1 MTNSK
6 SKISINCLR
15 ALSLDQIAN
24 ANSGHPGIALG
35 AAPIFYTLFK
45 YHLNVCPKTP
55 DFFNRDRFI
64 VSAGHASSL
73 VYATMLC
80 AGYKSL
86 TINDLKNFRKI
97 NSKTPGHP
105 EPHLLPGIEI
115 SSGPLGQG
123 IAAAVGMAIAERK
136 HANMFNVFGNL
147 IDHYTYCFHG
157 DGCLEEGVAYEAI
170 NLAGRLRLNK
180 LILLYDSNK
189 IQLDGKVSDSTSLKT
204 KKFFESCGWNYI
216 YIRNGNNV
224 SKINAAISKA
234 KRSSKPTVIE
244 INTTIGFG
252 SPKEGSNTCHGSPF
266 NTQEVEKMKNKWGY
280 TNKRFE
286 VPESVNEDFTNV
298 ILKRADK
305 LLNNFYKEL
314 RVLEFKDTKLYNQYI
329 KMVNNEIEFD
339 LEWFKDIKFKEF
351 NSTREIV
358 GELVNVLVKNIP
370 TLIVGSAD
378 VSSSTKIGTNS
389 MNTFSFL
396 NYSGQRINY
405 GVREFAMASIVN
417 GMTAH
422 GSIKAIG
429 STFLSFSDYNKAAI
443 RLAAIGQIP
452 SINVYSH
459 DSITVGEDGPTHQPV
474 EQIASLRLIPN
485 HYLFRPCNLYESL
498 YALKFALHSKTAPVT
513 IVTSRGAFKQYQT
526 KGFEDVTKGAYVISN
541 EPNKS
546 YHLTLIA
553 TGSEVETAI
562 EVQDL
567 LAKKQIFARV
577 VSAPCLEL
585 FDKQDKNYINKT
597 LGNKPIVSIEYGVTA
612 TWYKYVDLAIGID
625 EFGCSG
631 NANDIV
637 EYYRLTPKD
646 IVEKICKNFGFKENR
661 KENVKKAKKE
671 K

>member
-6 SKISINCLR
+6 SKISIDCLR

-45 YHLNVCPKTP
+45 YHLNVCPMTP

-266 NTQEVEKMKNKWGY
+266 NTREVEKMKNKWGY

-298 ILKRADK
+298 ILKRADR

-358 GELVNVLVKNIP
+358 GELVNVLVKNIS

-567 LAKKQIFARV
+567 LARKQIFARV

-625 EFGCSG
+625 EFGRSG

-637 EYYRLTPKD
+637 KYYRLTPKD
-646 IVEKICKNFGFKENR
+646 IVTKICKNFGFKENR
-661 KENVKKAKKE
+661 KK
-671 K
+671 

>member
-45 YHLNVCPKTP
+45 YHLNVCPKVP
-55 DFFNRDRFI
+55 NFFNRDRFI
-64 VSAGHASSL
+64 ISAGHASSL
-73 VYATMLC
+73 VYATMVC
-80 AGYKSL
+80 AGYKNL
-86 TINDLKNFRKI
+86 TTNDLKDFRKI

-136 HANMFNVFGNL
+136 HATMFNVFGNL

-170 NLAGRLRLNK
+170 NLAGNLRLNK

-189 IQLDGKVSDSTSLKT
+189 IQLDGKVSDSTNMKVKS
-204 KKFFESCGWNYI
+204 FFESCGWNHI
-216 YIRNGNNV
+216 YVRKGNDV
-224 SKINAAISKA
+224 GKINAAIAKA

-244 INTTIGFG
+244 INTIIGFG
-252 SPKEGSNTCHGSPF
+252 SPKAGSNTCHGSPF
-266 NTQEVEKMKNKWGY
+266 SLQEVEKMKNKWGY
-280 TNKRFE
+280 KNRPFE
-286 VPESVNEDFTNV
+286 IPTIVEEDFTEI
-298 ILKRADK
+298 ILKRGNK

-314 RVLEFKDTKLYNQYI
+314 RVVEFKDTKLYNQYLKTI
-329 KMVNNEIEFD
+329 SNEVDVNLD
-339 LEWFKDIKFKEF
+339 WFKNIKFKES

-370 TLIVGSAD
+370 TLMVGSAD
-378 VSSSTKIGTNS
+378 VSSSTKIGANAMVPFNS
-389 MNTFSFL
+389 S

-422 GSIKAIG
+422 GGIKAIG
-429 STFLSFSDYNKAAI
+429 STFLSFFDYNKAAI

-498 YALKFALHSKTAPVT
+498 YALKFALDSKTAPVT
-513 IVTSRGAFKQYQT
+513 IVTSRSAFKQYQT
-526 KGFEDVTKGAYVISN
+526 KSYEDVSKGAYVISN
-541 EPNKS
+541 TPNKS
-546 YHLTLIA
+546 YRLTLIA

-562 EVQDL
+562 RVQEL
-567 LAKKQIFARV
+567 LTRKRISARV

-585 FDKQDKNYINKT
+585 FDKQNRNYISET
-597 LGNKPIVSIEYGVTA
+597 LGNKPIISIEYGVT
-612 TWYKYVDLAIGID
+612 TSWYKYVDLAIGID
-625 EFGCSG
+625 DFGRSG
-631 NANDIV
+631 NAKDIIK
-637 EYYRLTPKD
+637 YYKLTPED
-646 IVEKICKNFGFKENR
+646 IATKICR
-661 KENVKKAKKE
+661 ALDVKKTVKKVKKSKKE

>member
-6 SKISINCLR
+6 SKISIDCLR

-45 YHLNVCPKTP
+45 YHLNVCPMTP

-266 NTQEVEKMKNKWGY
+266 NTREVEKMKNKWGY

-358 GELVNVLVKNIP
+358 GELVNVLVKNIS

-452 SINVYSH
+452 SINVYRH

-567 LAKKQIFARV
+567 LARKQIFARV

-625 EFGCSG
+625 EFGRSG

-637 EYYRLTPKD
+637 KYYRLTPKD
-646 IVEKICKNFGFKENR
+646 IVTKICKNFGFKENR
-661 KENVKKAKKE
+661 KK
-671 K
+671 

>member
-170 NLAGRLRLNK
+170 NLAGRLKLNK

-358 GELVNVLVKNIP
+358 GELVNVLVKNIS

-567 LAKKQIFARV
+567 LARKQIFARV

-625 EFGCSG
+625 EFGRSG

-637 EYYRLTPKD
+637 KYYRLTPKD
-646 IVEKICKNFGFKENR
+646 IVTKICKNFGFKENR